1 MPTLP
6 EEQPE
11 LFSYIARKWVDR
23 RYLPIFVFLTT
34 DIFTQ
39 CSRYFK
45 TLSCITVHT
54 VDLKWSVHKYK
65 YHRLSIVVN

>member
-6 EEQPE
+6 EEKPE
-11 LFSYIARKWVDR
+11 LFSYTARKGVDIR
-23 RYLPIFVFLTT
+23 SLPIFVFLTT
-34 DIFTQ
+34 LDIFTQ

-54 VDLKWSVHKYK
+54 VDLME
-65 YHRLSIVVN
+65 